1 MRSLRWV
8 AFTAAVAALAAAA
21 AAQVHTPS
29 PRPLTGGPEEMPLVG
44 IEEWYGPPMP
54 EDLDQ
59 IAYNGSSYQKH
70 HVMVKGTLD
79 ALEVGRFMALSQG
92 TARVMLIPFSP
103 TDIHDYNTLLGREVD
118 VRGIVRL
125 IPSQQK
131 VVPCRGQ
138 QLLESKCEDYDLP
151 ELPNARMTWPPVSIT
166 ILSLSDRG
174 TGLSTRRGG
183 GRTLAET
190 GVDGAA
196 ADGKPVRAI
205 GQFRGANLCKD
216 LPTVTRRDPADWVL
230 LTAEGGLWVTGRRPA
245 GKGFHLDPAYRGDTS
260 RWLEV
265 TGKVE
270 PAGEMRYLK
279 ASRIVLIPRPA
290 ETEAVPCP
298 P

>member
-1 MRSLRWV
+1 VRTLL
-8 AFTAAVAALAAAA
+8 AALAALAAA
-21 AAQVHTPS
+21 QVQTPS
-29 PRPLTGGPEEMPLVG
+29 PRPLTGGFEEMPLVG
-44 IEEWYGPPMP
+44 LEELYGPAAG

-59 IAYNGSSYQKH
+59 IAYNGSFYQKH

-79 ALEVGRFMALSQG
+79 VLEVGRYLALYHG
-92 TARVMLIPFSP
+92 TARVMLIPFTPSD
-103 TDIHDYNTLLGREVD
+103 THDYATLLGREVD
-118 VRGIVRL
+118 VRGIVRVL
-125 IPSQQK
+125 PGSQK
-131 VVPCRGQ
+131 IVPCRGQ

-151 ELPNARMTWPPVSIT
+151 ELPNAKMTWPPVSIT

-174 TGLSTRRGG
+174 TGLSTRRTG

-190 GVDGAA
+190 GVDAA
-196 ADGKPVRAI
+196 ATDGKPVRAI

-230 LTAEGGLWVTGRRPA
+230 MTTEGALWVTGRPPA
-245 GKGFHLDPAYRGDTS
+245 GRGFRLDPAYRADTA

-279 ASRIVLIPRPA
+279 ASKIALIPRPA
-290 ETEAVPCP
+290 EADSVPCP
-298 P
+298 H